1 MNRTVVISPLLISV
15 SLAAGCAQA
24 PRAEPVAAQAAQ
36 QVRIDRDAMGVPHV
50 FGNTSAAVMFGA
62 GYAEAQ
68 DRLADMEL
76 SRRRALGRTAE
87 VLGPSAVQSD
97 IISRDRKL
105 DSAELLRMYH
115 EIPPEH
121 QRMMQAYVDGV
132 NREIAEIEQDPAHK
146 TPYEIAH
153 WGVKPERWTLLDYLS
168 MISGF
173 PRDRGGF
180 ELQNQ
185 AFYNAM
191 VTRHG
196 QTAGREIF
204 DDVVP
209 VSDPESPTAIPAGE
223 DLAPARPVPKAT
235 YLTLAQTEEGMPPAA
250 APAPSNNHSRCLVI
264 GPQRSASG
272 KVLMLESTADGAEI
286 HLHGGGFDSAG
297 FTLPSWGIPIMGR
310 GPHHGWLIAT
320 GQEDTTDTFAER
332 LNPQDPHQYWYK
344 GQWHQMDVH
353 NERILVKGAAPVD
366 HEVARTIHGTVV
378 SWDKP
383 HGVAYTQRF
392 AERGHELDNWV
403 AVVEM
408 QRARS
413 LADFETKGI
422 ARVSTDFGICYGD
435 ESGQI
440 GFWETGLQPVRAPG
454 ADPRLP
460 TPGTGDYEWQGF
472 LSLAERPHMLN
483 PKQGYIHSWNS
494 KATTWSREGDE
505 GRFGATFRT
514 WLGNRLGASAS
525 SVTLLD
531 MEDYNQQIWNAMG
544 ARDRNQTSP
553 DFFAPA
559 LRAAAAEA
567 HDPQVSQAVDLM
579 LSWNGLYE
587 DRDGDGYYDSPGLT
601 LFRTWLEVAPKMI
614 FSRTTED
621 WWNKIDADRYLKYQT
636 SLLYRTLQGS
646 KAGLPVKFD
655 YFNGRPRDAV
665 VVDTIRQTIETAR
678 KKFPGKPMD
687 AWRMP
692 IYWKYFTDEADDPA
706 HLPLPDDDE
715 RSSTTWA
722 ELGLGP
728 KRVPLN
734 GGEQWVGLMEL
745 GNGHPVLYSVTEAG
759 GQNQFIDP
767 SGHGT
772 PHLTDQVQM
781 HAQNHLK
788 RIDLDP
794 EDVRRSRSSS
804 VTLEY
809 DGPVSRLP

>member
-1 MNRTVVISPLLISV
+1 MNRTFAISLLFAS
-15 SLAAGCAQA
+15 SALATGCAQP
-24 PRAEPVAAQAAQ
+24 PRPDPIVAQ

-50 FGNTSAAVMFGA
+50 FGKTSAAVMFGA

-68 DRLADMEL
+68 DRLADMETF
-76 SRRRALGRTAE
+76 RRRALGRTAE
-87 VLGPSAVQSD
+87 ILGASAVQSD
-97 IISRDRKL
+97 IISLDRKL
-105 DSAELLRMYH
+105 DSAELMRMYRA
-115 EIPPEH
+115 IPPEH
-121 QRMMQAYVDGV
+121 QRMMQAYVDGI
-132 NREIAEIEQDPAHK
+132 NRVIDEIDRDPEHK
-146 TPYEIAH
+146 TPYEFTR
-153 WGVKPERWTLLDYLS
+153 WGVKPEHWTLLDFLS
-168 MISGF
+168 MAAGF

-180 ELQNQ
+180 ELQNL

-191 VTRHG
+191 VTRYG
-196 QTAGREIF
+196 ETKGREIF

-209 VSDPESPTAIPAGE
+209 VSDPDSPTAIPAGD
-223 DLAPARPVPKAT
+223 DLAPVRPLPKAT
-235 YLTLAQTEEGMPPAA
+235 YLTLASTQEGIPPTA

-272 KVLMLESTADGAEI
+272 KVLMLESTADGPEI

-297 FTLPSWGIPIMGR
+297 FTMPSWGIPIMGR
-310 GPHHGWLIAT
+310 GPNHGWLVT
-320 GQEDTTDTFAER
+320 SGQEDTTDTFAER
-332 LNPQDPHQYWYK
+332 LNPLDPHQYWYQGK
-344 GQWHQMDVH
+344 WQQMDVH
-353 NERILVKGAAPVD
+353 NETIVVKGAAPVD

-378 SWDKP
+378 SWDKA

-408 QRARS
+408 QRAHT
-413 LADFETKGI
+413 LADFESKGI
-422 ARVSTDFGICYGD
+422 ARLSTDFGVCYGD
-435 ESGQI
+435 DTGQI
-440 GFWETGLQPVRAPG
+440 GFWETGLQPKRAPG

-514 WLGNRLGASAS
+514 WLGNRLGASS
-525 SVTLLD
+525 SSTTLLD
-531 MEDYNQQIWNAMG
+531 MEDYNGQIWNAFG
-544 ARDRNQTSP
+544 ARDRTLTSP
-553 DFFAPA
+553 DFFAPF
-559 LRAAAAEA
+559 LKAAAAEA
-567 HDPQVSQAVDLM
+567 HDAQISQAVDLM
-579 LSWNGLYE
+579 VSWNGLYQ
-587 DRDGDGYYDSPGLT
+587 DRDGDGYYDNPGLT

-614 FSRTTED
+614 FDHAIGNTWKT
-621 WWNKIDADRYLKYQT
+621 IDDDRYLKYQT
-636 SLLYRTLQGS
+636 SLLYRTLQGPQ
-646 KAGLPVKFD
+646 AGLPVKFD
-655 YFNGRPRDAV
+655 YFDGRPRDAV
-665 VVDTIRQTIETAR
+665 VADTIRQTIELTR
-678 KKFPGKPMD
+678 KKFPGRPME

-692 IYWKYFTDEADDPA
+692 IYWKYFTDAADDPA
-706 HLPLPDDDE
+706 RPSLPDDDE

-728 KRVPLN
+728 KMVPLN
-734 GGEQWVGLMEL
+734 GGEEWTGLMEL
-745 GNGHPVLYSVTEAG
+745 GGGHPVLYTVTEAG

-788 RIDLDP
+788 PIDLGP
-794 EDVRRSRSSS
+794 EDSQRNIRSS

-809 DGPVSRLP
+809 GGAGSTLP